1 MAKTHTKQHSPIQ
14 TQSSLTNIINV
25 MHRVSGVGILLFL
38 PFILYCLFLSLNPN
52 ELASQITF
60 VTHLFVKFIWL
71 GIVWAYTA
79 HTFVEIRQLF
89 LDIHIGIEFSTA
101 KISALFI
108 IIVSSLIT
116 IVMGIFLMGIYL

>member
-1 MAKTHTKQHSPIQ
+1 MAKTYTKQYNPTQ

-25 MHRVSGVGILLFL
+25 MHRVSGVSALLFL

-71 GIVWAYTA
+71 GVAWAYTT
-79 HTFVEIRQLF
+79 HTLAEIRQLF
-89 LDIHIGIEFSTA
+89 LDIHIGAEFPTA
-101 KISALFI
+101 KISAIFV

-116 IVMGIFLMGIYL
+116 IMMGIFLMGIHL